1 MHEAGAVTRAIASRL
16 DDLGDAP
23 VPRRLRMVI
32 RDPLRAH
39 PDSVRLY
46 AEECL
51 RDRGVDRPVIS
62 VVVMNVPCPTC
73 GSVER
78 PSPMEPVC
86 SHCGMPFRP
95 VEGPAVVAEVA

>member
-16 DDLGDAP
+16 DDLGDMP
-23 VPRRLRMVI
+23 VPQRLRMVI

-39 PDSVRLY
+39 PDAVRLY

-51 RDRGVDRPVIS
+51 RDRGVAHPTIS
-62 VVVMNVPCPTC
+62 VLVMTVPCPTC

-86 SHCGMPFRP
+86 GRCGMPFRP
-95 VEGPAVVAEVA
+95 LEGPAVVAET